1 MEREMKLELELKE
14 AQTAYGLLC
23 DKKVAARTAAVSGAF
38 GKFTAPEGTRLSAY
52 ESSIELQIFDG
63 RYANTLARL
72 SVDTAYDENYSK
84 KGYKGSYRF
93 HSGGDEEIKFL
104 PAIADFITIAADRID
119 TICKTFVDIDLVF
132 GPKLIEARKVRDG
145 IQTELTQIDLQ
156 RQQAKKDAILE
167 LMKRAGF
174 VPLKAKKT
182 NDGWGYTQ
190 KTDLKMKFDWT
201 VSDPCLI
208 KIVGMSASG
217 KSAKVQVSIE
227 RYDGSIHTFEPENV
241 RMDNINSFIN
251 SEVYFRDRV
260 ESNLET
266 FEITRGFLLA
276 KL

>member
-72 SVDTAYDENYSK
+72 SVETAYDENYSK

-119 TICKTFVDIDLVF
+119 AICKTFVDIDLVF
-132 GPKLIEARKVRDG
+132 GPKLMEARKVRDG

-156 RQQAKKDAILE
+156 RQQAKKDAILD
-167 LMKRAGF
+167 LMKSDAGF

-182 NDGWGYTQ
+182 DDNWGYTQ
-190 KTDLKMKFDWT
+190 KTDLKMKFNWE
-201 VSDPCLI
+201 VHDPSLI
-208 KIVGMSASG
+208 KIVGMSSSG
-217 KSAKVQVSIE
+217 KSAKVEVSIT
-227 RYDGSIHTFEPENV
+227 RYDGSIHTFQPENV
-241 RMDNINSFIN
+241 RMENINTFI
-251 SEVYFRDRV
+251 SHEVYFRDRV

-266 FEITRGFLLA
+266 FEVTRGLL
-276 KL
+276 L

>member
-72 SVDTAYDENYSK
+72 SVETAYDENYNK
-84 KGYKGSYRF
+84 KGYRGSYRF

-132 GPKLIEARKVRDG
+132 GPKLMEARKVRDG
-145 IQTELTQIDLQ
+145 IQTELNQIDFQ
-156 RQQAKKDAILE
+156 RQQAKKDAILD
-167 LMKRAGF
+167 LMKSDAGF

-182 NDGWGYTQ
+182 DDGWGYTQ
-190 KTDLKMKFDWT
+190 KTGLVMKFDWT
-201 VSDPCLI
+201 VSDPSLI

-217 KSAKVQVSIE
+217 KSAKVQVSID
-227 RYDGSIHTFEPENV
+227 RYDGSTHTFEPTNV
-241 RMDNINSFIN
+241 RMDNIRSFIN

-266 FEITRGFLLA
+266 FEVTRGLL
-276 KL
+276 L